1 MLSGKAGRRLIAL
14 ALHPAS
20 EFGSTLPNNLPQWI
34 ANALSQ
40 QKEIIMFYARFLVT
54 VLAFAFSFGG
64 MAAADTVTGSAT
76 FRERIMPPADTRFVA
91 ILSDISRA
99 DVAAVEL
106 GRVEIENAGGPPYVF
121 EIEYDR
127 SEIQPNHSYAVR
139 ATLWTGDH
147 MMFTTDTVAPVL
159 TRGASDEVNITMIRV
174 VSEAQGD
181 PVAAQPQIGAHGLRL
196 PATFVGTLP
205 CADCE
210 GISYHL
216 DLWPDQ
222 GYHLRREWLGEVG
235 SAGAN
240 TQDDIGFW
248 YPNAGTNT
256 ITLAGMVDTPAQWE
270 VNAPNKIRQLDMD
283 GNTIVSDLPYDLTSN
298 GDLDET
304 DIVSVFLGGMMTY
317 MADAAVFEECRTG
330 RIYPVVMDGDFLA
343 LEQAYL
349 ADQAPAGAPLYVN
362 VEGSFLMR
370 PAMAGPDQRSLV
382 VNQFVRTRPGI
393 TCERQRADASLKNTY
408 WKVDVLAGEDV
419 AGLPSGGREAHV
431 ILREND
437 GRFSATV
444 GCNGMLGE
452 FTQRHGMLKFGR
464 TAATMMACPPP
475 LRDLEQSLTQAL
487 EATQH

>member
-1 MLSGKAGRRLIAL
+1 
-14 ALHPAS
+14 
-20 EFGSTLPNNLPQWI
+20 
-34 ANALSQ
+34 
-40 QKEIIMFYARFLVT
+40 MFYSRFLVM
-54 VLAFAFSFGG
+54 VLAFAFPFGG

-76 FRERIMPPADTRFVA
+76 FRERIMPPADARFVA

-106 GRVEIENAGGPPYVF
+106 GRIEIENAGGPPYAF
-121 EIEYDR
+121 EIQYDR

-139 ATLWTGDH
+139 ATLWAGDR

-159 TRGASDEVNITMIRV
+159 TRGASDEVNITMVRV
-174 VSEAQGD
+174 ASEAQSN
-181 PVAAQPQIGAHGLRL
+181 PVAVQPQIGAHGLQL

-222 GYHLRREWLGEVG
+222 GYHLRREWLGE
-235 SAGAN
+235 AGGASAN

-248 YPNAGTNT
+248 YLEVGTNA
-256 ITLAGMVDTPAQWE
+256 IALAGVTDTPAQWE
-270 VNAPNKIRQLDMD
+270 VKAPNKIRQLDMD
-283 GNTIVSDLPYDLTSN
+283 RNAIVSDLPYDLTSN
-298 GDLDET
+298 GGLDET
-304 DIVSVFLGGMMTY
+304 DIEKVFIGGMMTY

-330 RIYPVVMDGDFLA
+330 RIYPVVMDGDYLA

-349 ADQAPAGAPLYVN
+349 TDQAAVGASLYVN

-370 PAMAGPDQRSLV
+370 PAMEGEDQRSLV

-393 TCERQRADASLKNTY
+393 TCERQRADASLTNTY
-408 WKVDVLAGEDV
+408 WKIDVLAVEDV
-419 AGLPSGGREAHV
+419 VGLPSGGREAHV

-437 GRFSATV
+437 GRFSTTV
-444 GCNGMLGE
+444 GCNGMSGE

-475 LRDLEQSLTQAL
+475 LGDLEQSLAQAL
-487 EATQH
+487 EATQCYRINGETLVFYGERDEVLALMTAVYLY